1 MKHGRGWVVACALL
15 GGLAAPGRVLAQRGA
30 GSEQR
35 ALQQAE
41 SLFAEA
47 VQARAAGDR
56 GQAERLFREAGGE
69 YRAVLGIAPNNTLA
83 LGRLAAVSYQLAE
96 YKEGVSLLR
105 PIVQAQGEAAD
116 GELVFQLALNLA
128 GAGDHKSALPYLERV
143 AKQRP
148 DSAEVRAVL
157 ARSHSALGQP
167 RRALE
172 RAEEYLRVRPK
183 ELEAQDGPILR
194 LAAQSAFQAGQHGRA
209 IDPLE
214 RLARGGGEDRPPN
227 VRMLRN
233 LAVAYAAA
241 GRGGDATTAMG
252 RLPATEADAPE
263 TLDARAWVELK
274 QGHAQAALQA
284 SRRLEQLAPGAEG
297 KRKATLTYRAT
308 VLQAA
313 AYAMLGSREQALTRY
328 RRALELSPGDADA
341 HHELGL
347 LYGAG
352 EVQTSLE
359 HFEEAARLAPE
370 VERYCLDAGAAA
382 RRGRQ
387 VQRALAHHKRCVEL
401 DPGSVPALLELGAS
415 QLGAA
420 ATDPAQLDAAVETYT
435 RATQAEAPSDQKQ
448 LATRALVLAL
458 ELRAHDRLRPK
469 TGEPDLAAASRDLE
483 AVLAADRSH
492 VSAAR
497 NLAVVRLLQKRP
509 ADAAALLRPVLAQ
522 GGQTARELS
531 ALAARAMV
539 ENNELDEAARVL
551 EQHPAPGGP
560 HALEEIHVALRLGR
574 TDRAARVAAAVP
586 AGAGDAV
593 ASARAVGL
601 AHLYHAAALLA
612 QGKAESNAAAE
623 TELRQIP
630 ERSLEKNEQAY
641 YEGAS
646 LLTAIRL
653 GRREGLQARVQS
665 FQKRVSPELAQGML
679 GPGGMQALVAAG
691 HYLARN
697 YGEAADAA
705 QKALTGSRG
714 AGEEAA
720 RALKQLYGYALL
732 AQASRA
738 YGRGGAKAAEKDV
751 KKAGTLLEGSD
762 DLAFAQ
768 AVLGYSAG
776 KKDAATRAWK
786 RMDGHRIPEVY
797 ANLGIAADDAGDR
810 KGAYDLYRR
819 YVAAAGGGRDSERV
833 RRWIDLKERFFNF
846 KEGP

>member
-1 MKHGRGWVVACALL
+1 ML
-15 GGLAAPGRVLAQRGA
+15 GGVTAPRPVMAQRGA

-56 GQAERLFREAGGE
+56 GQAERLFRDAGSE
-69 YRAVLGIAPNNTLA
+69 YRAVLRIVPNNTLA

-96 YKEGVSLLR
+96 YKEAIDLLR
-105 PIVQAQGEAAD
+105 PVVQAQGEAAD

-183 ELEAQDGPILR
+183 ELESQDAPILR
-194 LAAQSAFQAGQHGRA
+194 LAAQSAFQAGQHARA
-209 IDPLE
+209 IEPLE
-214 RLARGGGEDRPPN
+214 KLAAQGTGEDKTPN
-227 VRMLRN
+227 ARMMRN

-241 GRGGDATTAMG
+241 GRGNDATAVMA
-252 RLPATEADAPE
+252 RLPANEAETPE

-274 QGHAQAALQA
+274 QGHAQAALVA
-284 SRRLEQLAPGAEG
+284 GRRLEQLAPAADS
-297 KRKATLTYRAT
+297 KRKGTLTYRAT

-313 AYAMLGSREQALTRY
+313 AYAMLGNREQALARY
-328 RRALELSPGDADA
+328 RRALELSPNDADA

-347 LYGAG
+347 IYGSG

-359 HFEEAARLAPE
+359 HFEEAARLAAD

-382 RRGRQ
+382 RRARQ
-387 VQRALAHHKRCVEL
+387 MQRAIAHHKRCVEL
-401 DPGSVPALLELGAS
+401 DPGSVPALLELGAT
-415 QLGAA
+415 QLAAA
-420 ATDPAQLDAAVETYT
+420 ATEPGQLDAAVETYT
-435 RATQAEAPSDQKQ
+435 RATQAEAPAAQKQ
-448 LATRALVLAL
+448 LASRGLVLAL
-458 ELRAHDRLRPK
+458 EIRAFDKLRPK

-483 AVLAADRSH
+483 AVLATDRTH
-492 VSAAR
+492 VVAAR

-509 ADAAALLRPVLAQ
+509 ADAAALLRPIVAQ
-522 GGQTARELS
+522 GGQVGRELS
-531 ALAARAMV
+531 ALAARALV
-539 ENNELDEAARVL
+539 ENNELEEAARVL
-551 EQHPAPGGP
+551 EQNASNDSA

-574 TDRAARVAAAVP
+574 TDRAARVAATVS
-586 AGAGDAV
+586 AGASHDAV
-593 ASARAVGL
+593 SAARAVGL
-601 AHLYHAAALLA
+601 AHLYHAAALLG
-612 QGKAESNAAAE
+612 QGKAESTAAAE
-623 TELRQIP
+623 GELRQIP

-697 YGEAADAA
+697 YGDAADAA
-705 QKALTGSRG
+705 QKALAGAKG
-714 AGEEAA
+714 AGDEAA

-738 YGRGGAKAAEKDV
+738 YGRGGSKAAEKDV
-751 KKAGTLLEGSD
+751 KKAGPLLEGAD

-768 AVLGYSAG
+768 AVLAYTAG
-776 KKDAATRAWK
+776 KRDAATRAW
-786 RMDGHRIPEVY
+786 RRLDGRRIPEVY

-810 KGAYDLYRR
+810 KAAYDLYKR
-819 YVAAAGGGRDSERV
+819 YVAAGGRDSERV

>member
-1 MKHGRGWVVACALL
+1 MKRWREALVASALL
-15 GGLAAPGRVLAQRGA
+15 TIAAAPRLALAQRGA

-41 SLFAEA
+41 SLFADA

-56 GQAERLFREAGGE
+56 GQAERLFRDAGGE
-69 YRAVLGIAPNNTLA
+69 YRAVLSIVPNNVLA
-83 LGRLAAVSYQLAE
+83 LGRLGAVSYQLAE
-96 YKEGVSLLR
+96 YKEGVDLLR
-105 PIVQAQGEAAD
+105 PVVQAQGEAAD
-116 GELVFQLALNLA
+116 GELVFQLALNLT

-157 ARSHSALGQP
+157 ARTHSALGQP

-183 ELEAQDGPILR
+183 ELEAQDTPILR
-194 LAAQSAFQAGQHGRA
+194 LAAQSAFQAGQHRRA

-214 RLARGGGEDRPPN
+214 RLARGAGEDKGPN

-241 GRGGDATTAMG
+241 GRSSDAVAVMA
-252 RLPATEADAPE
+252 RLPAAEAEAPE

-274 QGHAQAALQA
+274 QGHAQAALVA
-284 SRRLEQLAPGAEG
+284 GRRLEQLAPSADG

-313 AYAMLGSREQALTRY
+313 AYAMLGNREQALARY

-347 LYGAG
+347 IYGSG

-359 HFEEAARLAPE
+359 HFEEAARLAAD

-382 RRGRQ
+382 RRARQ
-387 VQRALAHHKRCVEL
+387 LQRALAHHKRCVEL
-401 DPGSVPALLELGAS
+401 DPGSVPALLELAAS
-415 QLGAA
+415 ELGAA
-420 ATDPAQLDAAVETYT
+420 AVDPTQLDAAVETYT
-435 RATQAEAPSDQKQ
+435 RATQAQAPADQKQ
-448 LATRALVLAL
+448 LATRGLVLAL
-458 ELRAHDRLRPK
+458 EIRAHDKLRPK
-469 TGEPDLAAASRDLE
+469 TGEPDLGAASRDLE
-483 AVLAADRSH
+483 AVLAADRSQLT
-492 VSAAR
+492 ATR

-509 ADAAALLRPVLAQ
+509 ADAVALLRPVLVQ
-522 GGQTARELS
+522 GGQAARELS
-531 ALAARAMV
+531 ALSARAMV

-551 EQHPAPGGP
+551 EQHPANDAA
-560 HALEEIHVALRLGR
+560 HTLEEIYVTLRLGR
-574 TDRAARVAAAVP
+574 TDRAAKVAATVAPGSSDNAVS
-586 AGAGDAV
+586 A
-593 ASARAVGL
+593 ARAVGL

-612 QGKAESNAAAE
+612 QGKADSTAGAE

-646 LLTAIRL
+646 LLTAVRL

-705 QKALTGSRG
+705 QKALAGAKG
-714 AGEEAA
+714 AGEEAG

-751 KKAGTLLEGSD
+751 KKAGGLLEGSD

-768 AVLGYSAG
+768 AVLGYASG
-776 KKDAATRAWK
+776 KRDAATRVW
-786 RMDGHRIPEVY
+786 RRLDGHRIPEVY
-797 ANLGIAADDAGDR
+797 ANLGIAADDSGDR
-810 KGAYDLYRR
+810 KAAYDLYKR
-819 YVAAAGGGRDSERV
+819 YVAAGGRDSERV

-846 KEGP
+846 REGP